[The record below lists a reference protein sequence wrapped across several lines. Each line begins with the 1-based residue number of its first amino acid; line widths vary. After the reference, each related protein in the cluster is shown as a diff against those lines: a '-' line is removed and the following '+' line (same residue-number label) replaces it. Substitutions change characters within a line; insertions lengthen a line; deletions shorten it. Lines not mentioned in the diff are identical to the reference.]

1 MITLDALSTLY
12 YFQRIIQRKKNFIQF
27 LLYRLICVIFFLTKT
42 RLYDFPL
49 FRFKSFIYGIN

>member
-27 LLYRLICVIFFLTKT
+27 LLYRLICVIFFSNEDEVV
-42 RLYDFPL
+42 RLSL
-49 FRFKSFIYGIN
+49 ISL